1 MEFHVL
7 CDFKWEVIEPL
18 LLPPMSRVGRP
29 KTNDRRVING
39 VLYVLTT
46 GCRWMD
52 MPLEYGSYKTAWKRL
67 KKWQDEGVWDR
78 ILRALASIRE
88 HEVVAVGSSAV
99 EAKKGGAS
107 RI

>member
-39 VLYVLTT
+39 VLYALTT

-52 MPLEYGSYKTAWKRL
+52 MPLEYGSYRTSRRRFKR
-67 KKWQDEGVWDR
+67 WQDEEVWDR

-88 HEVVAVGSSAV
+88 HEIVAIDSSAV
-99 EAKKGGAS
+99 EAKKGGS
-107 RI
+107 

>member
-1 MEFHVL
+1 ML
-7 CDFKWEVIEPL
+7 CDFKWDVIEP

-52 MPLEYGSYKTAWKRL
+52 MPLEYGSYKTAWR
-67 KKWQDEGVWDR
+67 G
-78 ILRALASIRE
+78 LRSGRMKEYGI
-88 HEVVAVGSSAV
+88 GYSKS
-99 EAKKGGAS
+99 
-107 RI
+107 